1 MQPSDIEAQFTRK
14 DGTYLFARWGRPI
27 APIAFGIDDATLA
40 TLKGAIEEMNKM
52 VGHPVAETDPELGSN
67 LMFFFMR
74 DWAELLDVP
83 DMDKLVPDLG
93 PLVKRLAEAQAN
105 QYRFFRFDAEGTI
118 KACFV
123 FLRMD
128 DHLSSVPA
136 QDLCLAQVA
145 QSFLLWSDTA
155 FQTIA
160 PLARTDTGHAILHPN
175 VADIIR
181 AAYDLVLPSITQDKT
196 HALRLFARIGRKA

>member
-27 APIAFGIDDATLA
+27 SPIAFGIDDATLA
-40 TLKGAIEEMNKM
+40 TLKGAIEAMTKM

-93 PLVKRLAEAQAN
+93 PLVKRLTGVDAN
-105 QYRFFRFDAEGTI
+105 QYRFFRFDAEGAI

-128 DHLSSVPA
+128 KHLSSVPA

-155 FQTIA
+155 FQTSA
-160 PLARTDTGHAILHPN
+160 PLARTDTGHTILHPD

-181 AAYDLVLPSITQDKT
+181 AAYDPVLPSITQDKT
-196 HALRLFARIGRKA
+196 HALRLFARIGRKT

>member
-1 MQPSDIEAQFTRK
+1 
-14 DGTYLFARWGRPI
+14 
-27 APIAFGIDDATLA
+27 
-40 TLKGAIEEMNKM
+40 
-52 VGHPVAETDPELGSN
+52 
-67 LMFFFMR
+67 MFFFMR
-74 DWAELLDVP
+74 DWAELLGVP
-83 DMDKLVPDLG
+83 DMDKLVPDLSS
-93 PLVKRLAEAQAN
+93 LVERLSNADAN
-105 QYRFFRFDAEGTI
+105 QYRFFRFDPEGAI

-145 QSFLLWSDTA
+145 QSFLLWSDKA
-155 FQTIA
+155 FHA
-160 PLARTDTGHAILHPN
+160 NSPLARTDAGHTILHPD

-181 AAYDLVLPSITQDKT
+181 AAYDPVLPAITQDKT